1 MLKFWPLSL
10 CLFLPFSNLFAAQ
23 PDLLQQL
30 YGRPSP
36 SKEAA
41 SNAQL
46 PVSSSNSTP
55 PTASSDNSS
64 PLPVVNE
71 TLTLTFRSGFTVSRE
86 RMYLSDVAT
95 CRGLKRACD
104 EINAIDIGAAPKPMR
119 QERVTK
125 IQVEAIIQK
134 EFESAQVLWEGAES
148 CLVTALSSPT
158 NEEAVT
164 RVIEKEFESAPKGMR
179 VIIGS
184 IRLPTMQVLRHNNYS
199 YKIPNYSDQISRV
212 FSNPRTR
219 FAQIK
224 VQAHDLDPSSQAVV
238 EFIAQVNLRV
248 EIQALVMTQTKE
260 RGERLSADSIALE
273 WIPFQD
279 QVVTDEKLLVGR
291 LLRSRLMTKAAV
303 RTWDLTREPEVLRG
317 DRIEA
322 VVNSGGVRLNSV
334 AQALEPGFIGQKIR
348 VRLETTKKTIL
359 AVVTARAQV
368 EVPSL

>member
-1 MLKFWPLSL
+1 
-10 CLFLPFSNLFAAQ
+10 
-23 PDLLQQL
+23 
-30 YGRPSP
+30 
-36 SKEAA
+36 
-41 SNAQL
+41 
-46 PVSSSNSTP
+46 
-55 PTASSDNSS
+55 
-64 PLPVVNE
+64 
-71 TLTLTFRSGFTVSRE
+71 
-86 RMYLSDVAT
+86 DVAS
-95 CRGLKRACD
+95 CRGLKKACD

-119 QERVTK
+119 QDRITRV
-125 IQVEAIIQK
+125 QVESIIQK
-134 EFESAQVLWEGAES
+134 EFASAEVVWEGTDS

-179 VIIGS
+179 VLVGS
-184 IRLPTMQVLRHNNYS
+184 IRLPSMPVLRHNNYS
-199 YKIPNYSDQISRV
+199 YKIATYSDQISRV
-212 FSNPRTR
+212 YSNPRTR
-219 FAQIK
+219 FAQVK

-238 EFIAQVNLRV
+238 EFIVQVNLRV

-260 RGERLSADSIALE
+260 RGERLAADSIQLE

-279 QVVTDEKLLVGR
+279 QVVTDPSLLVGK
-291 LLRSRLMTKAAV
+291 LLRSRLMAKGV
-303 RTWDLTREPEVLRG
+303 IRTWDLTREPEVLRG

-348 VRLETTKKTIL
+348 VRLEMTKKTIL